1 MAAQQIHACDFR
13 GCGKTF
19 AKQIRLT
26 EHKRM
31 HTGERPCVCPHE
43 GCKKSFVRCFHLKR
57 HLLSHEGEKQFKC
70 HQCDL
75 SFLTKHNYKR
85 HQQRAHD
92 RPFKCPFE
100 GCNVE
105 FMRCNK
111 LKLHQFV
118 HTSEKPF
125 RCTERGCQASF
136 DAPRKLKRHQKRHDE
151 GADQYFP
158 RCRDDRFSHEW
169 LRKHISSHNC
179 ALFCEA

>member
-1 MAAQQIHACDFR
+1 
-13 GCGKTF
+13 
-19 AKQIRLT
+19 
-26 EHKRM
+26 M
-31 HTGERPCVCPHE
+31 HLSKIVFVNNNCFENALSNHNLIIIINV
-43 GCKKSFVRCFHLKR
+43 SFCR
-57 HLLSHEGEKQFKC
+57 C

-85 HQQRAHD
+85 HQQRAHN

-125 RCTERGCQASF
+125 RCTERGCQACF

-158 RCRDDRFSHEW
+158 RCRDDRFAHEW

>member
-1 MAAQQIHACDFR
+1 MCATSEVAGKHLQNKLGLQSTS
-13 GCGKTF
+13 GCTQ
-19 AKQIRLT
+19 AR
-26 EHKRM
+26 
-31 HTGERPCVCPHE
+31 
-43 GCKKSFVRCFHLKR
+43 
-57 HLLSHEGEKQFKC
+57 C

-158 RCRDDRFSHEW
+158 RCRDDRFAHEW